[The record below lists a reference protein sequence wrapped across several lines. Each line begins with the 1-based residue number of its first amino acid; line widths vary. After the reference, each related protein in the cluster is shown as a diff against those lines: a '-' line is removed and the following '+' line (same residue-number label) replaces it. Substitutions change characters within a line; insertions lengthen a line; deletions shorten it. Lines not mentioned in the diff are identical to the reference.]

1 MARNKAPQDLAHL
14 DYPVMK
20 ELLATAIKGMQETAT
35 AVDAI
40 TSHLR
45 AAQKS
50 SSVGEQWAL
59 TYGETLTKKA
69 AADMLGISVNHLVK
83 LVSEGGIKQTPD
95 GRIVVRSAAEWANGV
110 TPKSRVREF
119 AV

>member
-1 MARNKAPQDLAHL
+1 MAETKNPQDLAHL
-14 DYPVMK
+14 DYNALQKM
-20 ELLATAIKGMQETAT
+20 LAEAIGGLQTS
-35 AVDAI
+35 AVAVNSI
-40 TSHLR
+40 LGHLR

-69 AADMLGISVNHLVK
+69 AADMLGVSVNHLVK

-95 GRIVVRSAAEWANGV
+95 GRIVVRSAAEWANSVSVKTRGKKFQV
-110 TPKSRVREF
+110 
-119 AV
+119 